1 MCLAIPYKLIEVDG
15 AGTGVIETG
24 GRRREISLALI
35 PEAKA
40 GDWVL
45 TYLGAATAR
54 LDDEEAGEIL
64 AIFQAVE
71 EAAVIPD

>member
-1 MCLAIPYKLIEVDG
+1 MCLAIPYKLIAVSD

-24 GRRREISLALI
+24 GRRSEISLALV
-35 PEAKA
+35 PEARA

-54 LDDEEAGEIL
+54 LDEVEAGEVL
-64 AIFQAVE
+64 AIFQAMD